1 MFWKDLHRRK
11 IRTYNL
17 HDISTK
23 TDTNKPVIDWTMSIG
38 VKGHAPVTGT
48 GGRGT
53 EVRRGSITAPMTT
66 VLVTISRVTRN
77 EEAAVERGIT
87 DQQLV
92 GVSDIHSHTVPQ
104 SISSSSLPIVQSG
117 RYGLVGL
124 SLEIDFCCSLMIKE
138 YNFCELKQQQ

>member
-1 MFWKDLHRRK
+1 M
-11 IRTYNL
+11 

-48 GGRGT
+48 GGRCT
-53 EVRRGSITAPMTT
+53 EVRRGYITAPTITM
-66 VLVTISRVTRN
+66 LVTITRVTRN
-77 EEAAVERGIT
+77 KEAAVERGIIT

-92 GVSDIHSHTVPQ
+92 GVSVIHSHTIPQ
-104 SISSSSLPIVQSG
+104 SISSSSIPIVQSG

-138 YNFCELKQQQ
+138 HNFCELK

>member
-1 MFWKDLHRRK
+1 MFWKDSHQRK

-17 HDISTK
+17 HDISTQ

-48 GGRGT
+48 GGRCT
-53 EVRRGSITAPMTT
+53 EVRRGNITAPMTT

-77 EEAAVERGIT
+77 EEAAVERCIT
-87 DQQLV
+87 NQQLV
-92 GVSDIHSHTVPQ
+92 GVGVIHSHTVPQ

-117 RYGLVGL
+117 RYGL
-124 SLEIDFCCSLMIKE
+124 
-138 YNFCELKQQQ
+138 KQTFAAV

>member
-1 MFWKDLHRRK
+1 MPKCFETNQRK

-17 HDISTK
+17 HDISTQ

-48 GGRGT
+48 GGRCT
-53 EVRRGSITAPMTT
+53 EVRRGYITAPTITM
-66 VLVTISRVTRN
+66 LVTITRVTRN
-77 EEAAVERGIT
+77 KEAAVERGIIT

-92 GVSDIHSHTVPQ
+92 GVSVIHSHTIPQ
-104 SISSSSLPIVQSG
+104 SISSSSIPIVQSG

-138 YNFCELKQQQ
+138 HNFCELK